1 MVFMIL
7 GSSTAAQ
14 DLVQESFIEVIRK
27 RPRHR
32 NGSFGAY
39 LSTVAYHLALKEKKR
54 NGRFVPLEG
63 FDREVDS
70 DSPLDEVLSKEKERT
85 IARVIRSLDRDH
97 RDILVL
103 RFYGEYSY
111 EEIARMTDLPVG
123 TVKSR
128 IFHAVKACREIMKRK
143 GLFE

>member
-1 MVFMIL
+1 MIL
-7 GSSTAAQ
+7 GSSAAAQ

-63 FDREVDS
+63 FDREADS

-85 IARVIRSLDRDH
+85 VARVIRSLDRDH

-111 EEIARMTDLPVG
+111 EEIARMTHLPLG

-128 IFHAVKACREIMKRK
+128 IFHAVKACREKMKRK